1 MGCRGTAVVG
11 AVPHGDG
18 NRLVL
23 DVAAVQRSAQVNR
36 VGGAVLAADP
46 DQLGHDCDRA
56 VGASNNKVRNGS
68 WPCEK
73 ALAEA
78 MDASRSR
85 RSGDARS
92 FFRVWRLFRSGSAP
106 EADSSRLGRFCNS
119 RRTHVCDDYALITAM
134 SGWTPKM
141 FMTRVRL

>member
-68 WPCEK
+68 NL
-73 ALAEA
+73 ALFA
-78 MDASRSR
+78 MSARLVRSAIAKR
-85 RSGDARS
+85 ARFDPLRTLLLLAPTARS
-92 FFRVWRLFRSGSAP
+92 QS
-106 EADSSRLGRFCNS
+106 
-119 RRTHVCDDYALITAM
+119 
-134 SGWTPKM
+134 
-141 FMTRVRL
+141 